1 MNLHECSIS
10 MMNSAVTQIDELVIY
25 LSSHFWMFRNREGDT
40 CIVFSGSAADE
51 GRPEYTTFLGRKV

>member
-1 MNLHECSIS
+1 

-40 CIVFSGSAADE
+40 CIVFSGSTADE
-51 GRPEYTTFLGRKV
+51 GRPKYTTFLGRKV